1 MGKNRLIIW
10 LSLLTGAVVI
20 LIIGVVIGVAALAS
34 DVSQLDEQVAALKF
48 GGGGPA
54 GASTDRG
61 SMTLPSASNA
71 LKSTPVSG
79 VALPNQSGSASAAF
93 KAQIDG
99 LSATSSGLVVSLTVQ
114 FGGPADLLYQPPIVR
129 NAKGVMYTITPD
141 SLKAARFAFLDL
153 TTSGQ
158 ASARF
163 VFQPA
168 PAAKEALT
176 FVFNPTMQVED
187 AIAPRMDVVLRRGE

>member
-10 LSLLTGAVVI
+10 LSVLTGAGII
-20 LIIGVVIGVAALAS
+20 LIIGVVIGLVALAS
-34 DVSQLDEQVAALKF
+34 DVAQLDEQLAALKF
-48 GGGGPA
+48 GGLST
-54 GASTDRG
+54 GASTAGG
-61 SMTLPSASNA
+61 STPLPSAGSV
-71 LKSTPVSG
+71 LKSTPSV
-79 VALPNQSGSASAAF
+79 F

-99 LSATSSGLVVSLTVQ
+99 LGITTSGLVVSLTVQ

-129 NAKGVMYTITPD
+129 AIVPEAERSGNAKSASYTITPD

-168 PAAKEALT
+168 PAVKEALML
-176 FVFNPTMQVED
+176 VFNPTMPAGD
-187 AIAPRMDVVLRRGE
+187 AIAPRVEVVLRSGE